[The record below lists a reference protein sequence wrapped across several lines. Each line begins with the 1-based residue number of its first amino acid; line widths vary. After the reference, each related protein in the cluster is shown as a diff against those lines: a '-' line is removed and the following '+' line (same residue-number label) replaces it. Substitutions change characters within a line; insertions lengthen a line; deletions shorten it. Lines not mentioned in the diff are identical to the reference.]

1 LNALDG
7 RHFVRELKELR
18 ERAGLVDGLEETNMR
33 LRAELDAARK
43 KLPDVGSEKSTSKL
57 GNGEGEFASRSM
69 GTQTT
74 STFQDGRDVH
84 WNVSH
89 ERLMQKHNILTTS
102 YQELV
107 VARNQIESKLRSTQ
121 RSSREWIEYAN
132 GLEKKIV
139 RLQGKLTSYGI
150 STKRHSEGSSFENIP
165 PTIPPVSHELVPIK
179 TGEASLETLRRELP
193 NILHMSERISE
204 LARSAVVET
213 PGYKSPY
220 LLQPAST
227 DRSEQQQ
234 EGSGSNDF
242 PLPIFKDP
250 IRLQFGPRAS
260 DRGVST
266 LSPRPLMDGLPAQG
280 HDSEHPASSEF
291 RHSGSTEE
299 DVNIL
304 PDLSNREQ
312 VDMPPPFI
320 KAEPLSDTPVV
331 LSSRSVKKRKA
342 RNDTG
347 SNESIPYTKV
357 KVEIVTSPI
366 GLAGFQSLFP
376 QESMDLDE
384 IGEKMNTPKKR
395 RRAMQNAQFEKNTIA
410 YNKLP
415 AELDQVGRLQQSQSD
430 TQPNRNPLAL
440 QPASPNKQILPRTS
454 GKKREP
460 KRRRIGERVR
470 GAVIFGEDGEND
482 VTSKIGADIEIQS
495 ENICKLPA
503 NAAELQRRLSG
514 LLEEPSPEKEVLT
527 PSRPTSFSAATAQLR
542 ARAIPT
548 NTYERATPLN
558 RRHIGAG
565 TTPNTFAISRDGP
578 QSDYKPS
585 TGKIRTGRTPKDIG
599 ALEADDT
606 DREPLRARPVRHLGL
621 EHFKINPH
629 FNHGSDYA
637 FVDVVR
643 GRELRKC
650 FPGCTKP
657 ECCGDKFRKFVEFA
671 RVHEQHTLSQEEQD
685 ARLLEEYL
693 GDNRSR
699 LRNMTEGEREEL
711 LIQART
717 RDLANKASKHR
728 HAYERRRSPPGFW
741 RSDFPS
747 TQELQSDRQ
756 EAANRERELV
766 QQRYEEAMR
775 PGGRW
780 LFRDE

>member
-7 RHFVRELKELR
+7 RRFVRELTELR

-33 LRAELDAARK
+33 LRAELDAARN
-43 KLPDVGSEKSTSKL
+43 KLLDADSEKSTSKL
-57 GNGEGEFASRSM
+57 EGEFASRSM

-74 STFQDGRDVH
+74 STFQDGRDVY

-121 RSSREWIEYAN
+121 RSSREWVEYAN

-150 STKRHSEGSSFENIP
+150 STKRHSKGSSCENIP
-165 PTIPPVSHELVPIK
+165 PTIPPSSHELVRIE
-179 TGEASLETLRRELP
+179 TGETSFETLRRELP

-220 LLQPAST
+220 LLQPTST
-227 DRSEQQQ
+227 DRSERQQ
-234 EGSGSNDF
+234 EDSGGNDF
-242 PLPIFKDP
+242 LLPIFKDP
-250 IRLQFGPRAS
+250 IRLQFGPSAS
-260 DRGVST
+260 DREVST
-266 LSPRPLMDGLPAQG
+266 LSRRLLTDGLPAQD
-280 HDSEHPASSEF
+280 HDSEYAVSSES

-299 DVNIL
+299 DASIL
-304 PDLSNREQ
+304 PDLSNQEQ
-312 VDMPPPFI
+312 VDIPPFI

-347 SNESIPYTKV
+347 SNASVPYTKV
-357 KVEIVTSPI
+357 KVEIVTSSPI

-415 AELDQVGRLQQSQSD
+415 AELDQVGRLQQIQSN
-430 TQPNRNPLAL
+430 TQPNGNPSAM

-454 GKKREP
+454 GKEREA
-460 KRRRIGERVR
+460 KQRRIGERVH

-482 VTSKIGADIEIQS
+482 VASTIGSDIEIQS

-503 NAAELQRRLSG
+503 NAAEFQRRLSG

-527 PSRPTSFSAATAQLR
+527 PLRPTSFSAATAQLR
-542 ARAIPT
+542 ARATLTSI
-548 NTYERATPLN
+548 YERATPSN
-558 RRHIGAG
+558 RRQIGAG
-565 TTPNTFAISRDGP
+565 TRPNTFAISKDSP

-585 TGKIRTGRTPKDIG
+585 TDKKRTGRTPKDIG
-599 ALEADDT
+599 ALEADDP
-606 DREPLRARPVRHLGL
+606 DQEPLRARPVRHLGL
-621 EHFKINPH
+621 EHFKVNPH

-637 FVDVVR
+637 FADVVR

-650 FPGCTKP
+650 LPGCTKP

-685 ARLLEEYL
+685 ARLLEDYL
-693 GDNRSR
+693 GENRSR

-717 RDLANKASKHR
+717 RELANKASKHR

-741 RSDFPS
+741 RSDFPN